1 MDYYLLAGIGLS
13 VASFALLGL
22 LLLVNTRSL
31 TIWHGIAIG
40 AVSFFIASMVNT
52 YTQLFDWVTL
62 GMTGGSTYATLF
74 VLGMIAFVG
83 VMLFNIITTKGK
95 TLVR

>member
-22 LLLVNTRSL
+22 LLNTRSL
-31 TIWHGIAIG
+31 TIWHGLAIG